1 MAITLKEWKEGLSD
15 HVAQQVV
22 DTFVRHSQILELMPF
37 DNAVSPS
44 GTGST
49 LTYGYMQKKLPS
61 TAGFRKLNNEYEAS
75 AATLDKKTVE
85 LKIFGGSFEL
95 DRVLKQS
102 EGKFNNMAFQ
112 MEEKII
118 SAINLFHDAMINGD
132 TQTNADGF
140 DGLSKML
147 LGQATE
153 LNAGGAAIDLSTAEN
168 LKANADQFY
177 EMLTELINTT
187 GANAILANTKMI
199 TKIQTVARVLGYKTQ
214 SEEAFGRRVL
224 SIDNVRIIDLK
235 NKVTVSGG
243 TAAKSEPI
251 VGIKTGE
258 TDIYAVKFDV
268 NDGFHGVTLT
278 GTSGITSYL
287 PDFSQPGAV
296 KKGEVEMVAATV
308 LKNVAHAG
316 VLRKIK
322 ITAG

>member
-15 HVAQQVV
+15 HLAQQVV
-22 DTFVRHSQILELMPF
+22 DTFVRHSQVLELMPF
-37 DNAVSPS
+37 DNSIRPS

-49 LTYGYMQKKLPS
+49 LVYGYMQKKMPS
-61 TAGFRKLNNEYEAS
+61 TAAFRKLNNEYEAS
-75 AATLDKKTVE
+75 AATLEKKTAE
-85 LKIFGGSFEL
+85 LKIFGGAFEL

-112 MEEKII
+112 MEENII

-147 LGQATE
+147 LGQETE
-153 LNAGGAAIDLSTAEN
+153 LNAGGASIDLSTAEN

-199 TKIQTVARVLGYKTQ
+199 TKIETVDRLLGYKTH
-214 SEEAFGRRVL
+214 SEEAFGRRIL

-235 NKVTVSGG
+235 DKVTVCS
-243 TAAKSEPI
+243 TKQYSTLYSQVIRSQLLLISSEPHI
-251 VGIKTGE
+251 RLLQSV
-258 TDIYAVKFDV
+258 
-268 NDGFHGVTLT
+268 
-278 GTSGITSYL
+278 
-287 PDFSQPGAV
+287 
-296 KKGEVEMVAATV
+296 TV
-308 LKNVAHAG
+308 LLIRILSTRV
-316 VLRKIK
+316 RY
-322 ITAG
+322 